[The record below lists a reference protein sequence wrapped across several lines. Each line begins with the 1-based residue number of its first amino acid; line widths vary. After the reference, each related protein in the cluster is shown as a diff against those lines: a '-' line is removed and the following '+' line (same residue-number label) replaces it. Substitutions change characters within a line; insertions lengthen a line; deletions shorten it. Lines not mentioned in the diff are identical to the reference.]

1 MDASSNA
8 GTKTIL
14 IRDGP
19 THEIVLAIDE
29 RTATANERLKAQFSK
44 VDTKIHRFPRG
55 LHGIGGDSDRYIVP
69 SVVAIGPYH
78 HGLPHLQKME
88 EVKLAAAYH
97 LYKHSGRST
106 SMEVY
111 EKILSVVS
119 DARGC
124 YDADDPSLAGLSD
137 ADLATMMFLDG
148 CFLLQ
153 YMVGGGDEPVLQNRM
168 TLSTGPSIQRDIFLL
183 ENQIPWLVL
192 VVLTE
197 FMNVDVRRFVS
208 GMQEKFQPGKGKE
221 KVRCWMHC
229 GSTPMPDERGPAG
242 QRDRGVN
249 TGSDADDYTPPHLL
263 GLLWYTQ
270 IGSMPANVKNYRGIV
285 SSLKS
290 SSAAELA
297 EIGVKLTPSTKAWF
311 GDMSFQYRRR
321 LFGKLS
327 LSPVFLNDITAC
339 WLVNIAAL
347 EASTSGASRESDGY
361 TVSSYLSVLAMLMDR
376 EEDVQK
382 LRAKKLLYSTF
393 SDKQALHFFK
403 GLAQHLRFGD
413 RYFSILEAIYSY
425 RRRCSVLIF
434 IHRHLYNGYKAMTIA
449 TLFSIV
455 GVLVGI
461 FKTMLSNKKQ

>member
-1 MDASSNA
+1 M
-8 GTKTIL
+8 GTSKTIL
-14 IRDGP
+14 IRDDS

-55 LHGIGGDSDRYIVP
+55 LHGIGGDSHRYIVP

-78 HGLPHLQKME
+78 HGSPHLQKME
-88 EVKLAAAYH
+88 EVKFAAAYH
-97 LYKHSGRST
+97 LCKHSGRST

-111 EKILSVVS
+111 EKILSVVG

-124 YDADDPSLAGLSD
+124 YDADDPSVAGLSD
-137 ADLATMMFLDG
+137 ADFATMMFLDG

-168 TLSTGPSIQRDIFLL
+168 TLSTGLSIQRDIFLL
-183 ENQIPWLVL
+183 ENQIPW
-192 VVLTE
+192 VVLQVLRE
-197 FMNVDVRRFVS
+197 FMPVDVRRFVA
-208 GMQEKFQPGKGKE
+208 GMQEKFHPGKAKE
-221 KVRCWMHC
+221 KDRWWMHW
-229 GSTPMPDERGPAG
+229 GSTTSTPMPPDEKKEGSAG
-242 QRDRGVN
+242 RGVSI
-249 TGSDADDYTPPHLL
+249 GSDADDYTPPHLL

-270 IGSMPANVKNYRGIV
+270 VGSMPAHVKNYRGFV

-290 SSAAELA
+290 SSAVELA
-297 EIGVKLTPSTKAWF
+297 EIGVKLTPSKEPWF
-311 GDMSFQYRRR
+311 GDMTFRRCH
-321 LFGKLS
+321 LFGGELS
-327 LSPVFLNDITAC
+327 LSPVFLNDITAF

-347 EASTSGASRESDGY
+347 EASTSGASPESDGY

-382 LRAKKLLYSTF
+382 LRAKTLLYSTF
-393 SDKQALHFFK
+393 SDKQALGFFK
-403 GLAQHLRFGD
+403 GLARHLRFGD
-413 RYFSILEAIYSY
+413 RYFATLEAIYSY
-425 RRRCSVLIF
+425 RRHCSVLIF
-434 IHRHLYNGYKAMTIA
+434 FHRHLYNGYKAMTIA

-461 FKTMLSNKKQ
+461 FKTMLSKQKP